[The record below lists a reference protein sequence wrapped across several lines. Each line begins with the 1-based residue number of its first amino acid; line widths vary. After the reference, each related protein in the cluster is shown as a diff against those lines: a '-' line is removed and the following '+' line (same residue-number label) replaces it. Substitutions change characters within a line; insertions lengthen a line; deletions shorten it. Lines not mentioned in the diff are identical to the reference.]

1 MAWVIRTGLGRKR
14 TLGRRDAQIRCRV
27 RCRAG
32 AILGIAPAPAGSA
45 VLASPVIHAVVEEV
59 SQEEPEGAGER
70 IGSDAGH

>member
-1 MAWVIRTGLGRKR
+1 MASVVRTGLGRKR
-14 TLGRRDAQIRCRV
+14 PLGRRDAQIRCP
-27 RCRAG
+27 AG
-32 AILGIAPAPAGSA
+32 VILGIAPAAAGSA

>member
-14 TLGRRDAQIRCRV
+14 PLGRLDAQIRCRG
-27 RCRAG
+27 G

-45 VLASPVIHAVVEEV
+45 VLTSPVIHAVVEEV